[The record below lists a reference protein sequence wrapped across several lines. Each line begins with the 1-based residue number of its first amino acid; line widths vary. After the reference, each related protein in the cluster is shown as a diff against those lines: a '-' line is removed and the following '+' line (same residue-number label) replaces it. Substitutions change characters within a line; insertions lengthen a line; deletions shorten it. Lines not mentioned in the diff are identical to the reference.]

1 MEQLC
6 WTMIRCTGMIC
17 GTMLFCTG
25 VMEENTAFVL
35 AGLLAAVL
43 PLVWKRVRKELGP
56 AAGNFYREHMREKQT
71 PADESDETEKN

>member
-1 MEQLC
+1 MEQLR

>member
-1 MEQLC
+1 MKESKQFIWSCTKFLASILC
-6 WTMIRCTGMIC
+6 ALSTTLWWTL
-17 GTMLFCTG
+17 GTM
-25 VMEENTAFVL
+25 
-35 AGLLAAVL
+35 L